1 MISYPHVLYYCTAGA
16 SACCNHIIAA
26 LYKIDYAQT
35 RGYCN
40 PACTSVPCGWNKST
54 KREIEGKR
62 VSQICVCKKLCS
74 NIEKKGDAESHR
86 EQIRSEALAN
96 FDPRISAHRTLTNEH
111 VSSLLNRLH
120 MCSPDAVLFKSVEEA
135 HIPVNRA
142 CVSLLDLSA
151 NMSDK
156 DPAQK
161 T

>member
-1 MISYPHVLYYCTAGA
+1 MAGA
-16 SACCNHIIAA
+16 SACCNHIIGA
-26 LYKIDYAQT
+26 LYKIDYAQA

-62 VSQICVCKKLCS
+62 VSQICVRKKSHS
-74 NIEKKGDAESHR
+74 NIEKKGDADSNR

-96 FDPRISAHRTLTNEH
+96 FDPGISAHRTLTNEH

-120 MCSPDAVLFKSVEEA
+120 TCSPDAVLFKSVEEA
-135 HIPVNRA
+135 HIPVNVA

-161 T
+161 TELF